1 MKYLALICA
10 TIAFFLGLYA
20 YYLDSRLSYTKQKLT
35 LAESEKNALET
46 EVREYNEKSLQ
57 ASQQIYELRQ
67 LIQKNKESE
76 SDGYRCLFV
85 VLPDDVRQLLVGK
98 NK

>member
-1 MKYLALICA
+1 MKYIALICA
-10 TIAFFLGLYA
+10 TIAVFLGVYV
-20 YYLDSRLSYTKQKLT
+20 YYLDSRLSYTKEKLT

-57 ASQQIYELRQ
+57 ASKQIYELRK
-67 LIQKNKESE
+67 LVQKNKENS

-85 VLPDDVRQLLVGK
+85 GVPDDVLKLLN
-98 NK
+98 NKKH